1 MDFVLDATAIR
12 SGMTISGEGWYTI
25 PEVVDE
31 IRLGRQARNLDMLL
45 DVSLKVMSPND
56 AALKMIEE
64 TASKTHDLESLSRTD
79 IGVLALAYQL
89 EATIISDDY
98 AVQNVAAILKIPIK
112 TDLRGIREIIHW
124 TFRCRGC
131 GRYFDKV
138 QPDCPVCGSEIRRV
152 KKK

>member
-1 MDFVLDATAIR
+1 MVYVLDATAIR
-12 SGMTISGEGWYTI
+12 SGMTIAGEGWYTTPDI
-25 PEVVDE
+25 VEE

-45 DVSLKVMSPND
+45 GVSIKVMSPD
-56 AALKMIEE
+56 EAAVKIVEN

-79 IGVLALAYQL
+79 IGVLALAHQL

-98 AVQNVAAILKIPIK
+98 AVQNIASILNIPIK
-112 TDLRGIREIIHW
+112 SDLKGIREIIHW

-131 GRYFDKV
+131 GKYFDEEQV
-138 QPDCPVCGSEIRRV
+138 DCPICGSEIRKV

>member
-1 MDFVLDATAIR
+1 MTYVLDATAIR
-12 SGMTISGEGWYTI
+12 SGMTIAGEGWYTI
-25 PEVVDE
+25 PEVIDE

-45 DVSLKVMSPND
+45 EASLRVMSPND
-56 AALKMIEE
+56 AALKTIEE

-98 AVQNVAAILKIPIK
+98 AVQNIASILKIPIK
-112 TDLRGIREIIHW
+112 TDLKGIREIIHW

-131 GRYFDKV
+131 GKYYDKM

>member
-1 MDFVLDATAIR
+1 MNYVLDATAIR

-25 PEVVDE
+25 PEVIDE

-45 DVSLKVMSPND
+45 EASLKVMSPD
-56 AALKMIEE
+56 EAALKTIEE
-64 TASKTHDLESLSRTD
+64 AASKTHDLESLSRTD

-89 EATIISDDY
+89 KATIISDDY
-98 AVQNVAAILKIPIK
+98 AVQNIASILKIPIK
-112 TDLRGIREIIHW
+112 TDLKGIREIIHW

-131 GRYFDKV
+131 GKYYDKM